1 MQIIHDITMD
11 MARRLPVVPIHAVQ
25 GDGSTRLLRLTLLQN
40 GESWP
45 LPQNTTAAVAF
56 RKSDGTR
63 GLYDT
68 LPNGEKAVTFTGNTV
83 TAVLAPQALSC
94 PGAVAASV
102 VFYDANRNALAT
114 FPFQIAVARN
124 PAAGTQVSNNYY
136 YLQNMEQVNV
146 AYGKLLTQ
154 VKSLYTYI
162 DGQPPVPEDLLEG
175 ADWHVG
181 HYYGNGDINKTDNL
195 YNGPMYSDK
204 IPVTPG
210 ETYTMTYTA
219 PITYAEQDL
228 MWLAIAE
235 FTKDDGFIQRRVS
248 AISYTRN
255 GEFATHREEYTV
267 PDGVAY
273 ISVMARSFHWMTA
286 DAPAGAEDYSLSG
299 IVSLCTQ
306 PETDLPVAPL
316 VRYDT
321 QTLTDS
327 QKVQARKNI
336 GAPSLADVESLA
348 SAQYENPNVKA
359 VNHRGYNTVAPENTL
374 SAFRLSRKMGF
385 QYAEC
390 DVAFTSD
397 GVAVLLHDTT
407 VDRTSNGTGNIADMT
422 FDEVRALDFGSWK
435 SADYAG
441 EQIPFL
447 EEFLILCKQIGLHPY
462 IEVKSET
469 VPEANIADIVAAV
482 NRCGMKNKVTYISFS
497 PWYLTKIKE
506 LDDTARLGLVV
517 NDVTQTTITQ
527 ATSLKTDKNEVFID
541 AGYWSVTGDTA
552 DLCAANGIPLEVWT
566 INGSAALVALD
577 PYVSGYTSDNLRANV
592 TLYDDSGM

>member
-68 LPNGEKAVTFTGNTV
+68 LPSGETAVTFTGNTV

-94 PGAVAASV
+94 PGAVSAAV

-124 PAAGTQVSNNYY
+124 PAAGEQLSNNYY
-136 YLQNMEQVNV
+136 YLQNMEQVNTAYNELLNRTNAIFGGYEAKNYV
-146 AYGKLLTQ
+146 AGIPVYGGYLGHDGTLQPYEWANYAT
-154 VKSLYTYI
+154 VYT
-162 DGQPPVPEDLLEG
+162 EKF
-175 ADWHVG
+175 A
-181 HYYGNGDINKTDNL
+181 
-195 YNGPMYSDK
+195 
-204 IPVTPG
+204 VTPG
-210 ETYTMTYTA
+210 DVLS
-219 PITYAEQDL
+219 ITYKQPLEETGKGSL
-228 MWLAIAE
+228 MWRGYGLYDAE
-235 FTKDDGFIQRRVS
+235 GNWLRR
-248 AISYTRN
+248 
-255 GEFATHREEYTV
+255 
-267 PDGVAY
+267 
-273 ISVMARSFHWMTA
+273 
-286 DAPAGAEDYSLSG
+286 APAGAVEGIEQGGYYIYTEEIAVANDVGYLCVMCRSNIFAQGTVTDLWGETATPPQDVLDNVFTVFSKGELAYLEANNRFLPAVSDADNGKVATVANGRWVVKVPEDYS
-299 IVSLCTQ
+299 
-306 PETDLPVAPL
+306 
-316 VRYDT
+316 
-321 QTLTDS
+321 
-327 QKVQARKNI
+327 
-336 GAPSLADVESLA
+336 
-348 SAQYENPNVKA
+348 NPNVKA
-359 VNHRGYNTVAPENTL
+359 VNHRGYNTAAPENTL

-390 DVAFTSD
+390 DVAFTAD
-397 GVAVLLHDTT
+397 GIAVLLHDTT

-506 LDDTARLGLVV
+506 LDGTARLGLVV

-541 AGYWSVTGDTA
+541 AGYWALTLDAVE
-552 DLCAANGIPLEVWT
+552 LCAASGIPLEVWT
-566 INGSAALVALD
+566 INGSADLLALD